1 MPEMSIRRERRFW
14 ARRLMAR
21 VGRAW
26 RTGHAP
32 GGPGARPLR
41 GNAGCARCAFA
52 SLGRPLRGNAG
63 CARCAFASLG
73 RPLRGNA
80 GCARCAF
87 AWAAPAL
94 GSLRCNPGYSRN
106 KDGL

>member
-1 MPEMSIRRERRFW
+1 MGFD
-14 ARRLMAR
+14 
-21 VGRAW
+21 
-26 RTGHAP
+26 
-32 GGPGARPLR
+32 ARP
-41 GNAGCARCAFA
+41 
-52 SLGRPLRGNAG
+52 GRPG
-63 CARCAFASLG
+63 FS
-73 RPLRGNA
+73 LRGNA